1 MVWWQT
7 MIRSFRAWSRW
18 TWWCAKIF
26 ASFELFMSDG
36 WCQCQKEQR
45 LDVPRHTQQ
54 EVQNENGK
62 SKIPRNHCWSV
73 SNLICIYIYILYL
86 LHLMEPN
93 CSRKVNSNCSRR
105 FYLWESGIRMLTVL
119 KTFHFFD
126 ISVWKVRLPN
136 KLTAEF
142 KLFSEVLSVK
152 GCHGNSPTLITVFDS
167 SDSPNGCECEEK
179 TRVTH
184 THRWNADVAQN
195 SFSCAQHWEP
205 CLS

>member
-62 SKIPRNHCWSV
+62 SKIPRVHCWSV
-73 SNLICIYIYILYL
+73 SNLICIYIYIISTTPDGAKLFSEGEFKL
-86 LHLMEPN
+86 LSE
-93 CSRKVNSNCSRR
+93 
-105 FYLWESGIRMLTVL
+105 VL
-119 KTFHFFD
+119 SVGVWHKNAHRIENISLFD

-136 KLTAEF
+136 RLTAEF

-195 SFSCAQHWEP
+195 SFSCAQHWGP
-205 CLS
+205 RLS

>member
-7 MIRSFRAWSRW
+7 KIRSFRAWSRW

-62 SKIPRNHCWSV
+62 SKIPRVHCWSV

-119 KTFHFFD
+119 RTFHF
-126 ISVWKVRLPN
+126 
-136 KLTAEF
+136 LTLVYE
-142 KLFSEVLSVK
+142 KYDCLTGWLL
-152 GCHGNSPTLITVFDS
+152 NS
-167 SDSPNGCECEEK
+167 
-179 TRVTH
+179 
-184 THRWNADVAQN
+184 
-195 SFSCAQHWEP
+195 SCSRRFYLWRAAMGIVPHW
-205 CLS
+205 